1 MHRTASESLQD
12 TISRELARLHRSSA
26 MTNGYLFREYIGAQ
40 STGVQF
46 SDVPINAML
55 SFHFILAFAIDY
67 TPVGQRPTPAPTN
80 GVFTPFWDTNALTP
94 AAVAAIK
101 RSHPN
106 VAVMAGLGGDSVQD
120 ITKAFFSP
128 TSVDSW
134 VSNAV
139 SSLTAIINTYGLDG
153 VDVDYEHFAAG
164 ADVGTFVECVGR
176 LLTQLKARMPHITTS
191 IAPFEDPV
199 VQRYYQPLWAKY
211 AGVIDYVNF
220 QFYGYGDNTDVAQYV
235 RFYDQQAASYPGGK
249 VLASFMTGNTTGLI
263 SPDLG
268 ISAARELQ
276 RQNKLPGL
284 FIWSADSSKKSS
296 YGFKYE
302 TEGQQIIANH

>member
-1 MHRTASESLQD
+1 
-12 TISRELARLHRSSA
+12 

-46 SDVPINAML
+46 TDVPINAFV
-55 SFHFILAFAIDY
+55 SFHFILSFAIDY
-67 TPVGQRPTPAPTN
+67 TPVGQQPTPVPTN
-80 GVFTPFWDTNALTP
+80 GVFSPFWDTGNLSP

-101 RSHPN
+101 AAHPN
-106 VAVMAGLGGDSVQD
+106 VAVMAGLGGDSVQE
-120 ITKAFFSP
+120 IVKVFFTP

-134 VSNAV
+134 VANAV
-139 SSLTAIINTYGLDG
+139 ASLTGIINTYGLDG
-153 VDVDYEHFAAG
+153 VDVDYERFADG
-164 ADVGTFVECVGR
+164 VDVDTFVECIGR
-176 LLTQLKARMPHITTS
+176 LLTQLKQRMPNIATS

-199 VQRYYQPLWAKY
+199 IQKYYQPLWRKY
-211 AGVIDYVNF
+211 SGVIDYVNF
-220 QFYGYGDNTDVAQYV
+220 QFYGYVDNTDVPTYV
-235 RFYDQQAASYPGGK
+235 QFYNKQSANYPSGK

-268 ISAARELQ
+268 ISAAKELQ

-284 FIWSADSSKKSS
+284 FIWSADSSKQSS

-302 TEGQQIIANH
+302 IQGQQIIANH

>member
-1 MHRTASESLQD
+1 
-12 TISRELARLHRSSA
+12 

-40 STGVQF
+40 FTGVQF
-46 SDVPINAML
+46 SDVPINAFV
-55 SFHFILAFAIDY
+55 SFHFILSFAIDY
-67 TPVGQRPTPAPTN
+67 TPVNQQPTPAPTN
-80 GVFTPFWDTNALTP
+80 GVFSPFWDTGSLSP

-101 RSHPN
+101 AAHPN

-120 ITKAFFSP
+120 VVKAVFTP

-134 VSNAV
+134 VANAV
-139 SSLTAIINTYGLDG
+139 SSLTGIINTYRLDG

-176 LLTQLKARMPHITTS
+176 LLTELKKRMPNIATS
-191 IAPFEDPV
+191 IAPFADTEI
-199 VQRYYQPLWAKY
+199 QRYYKPLWSKY
-211 AGVIDYVNF
+211 SGVIDYVNF

-235 RFYDQQAASYPGGK
+235 RFYDEQVGNYPGAK
-249 VLASFMTGNTTGLI
+249 VLASFKTGNVTGLI

-268 ISAARELQ
+268 VSAAKELQ

-302 TEGQQIIANH
+302 TEAQQIIANH